1 MSLIDANL
9 KKLNIIL
16 PDPKGP
22 VGAYIATKIVGK
34 LLFISGQVSIDKDAK
49 LITGKIGKDLN
60 LEEAYDAARRVG
72 ISILS
77 VIKNDI
83 GFEKVNKVVKILG
96 LVNCTKTFVEQPK
109 VINGCSDLLV
119 EFFGEKG
126 KHARSALGVYVLPN
140 NIPVEIEAII
150 ELTKN

>member
-1 MSLIDANL
+1 MDLKFIDTPLPIGNFVNVRYTG
-9 KKLNIIL
+9 NI
-16 PDPKGP
+16 
-22 VGAYIATKIVGK
+22 AY
-34 LLFISGQVSIDKDAK
+34 ISGQGPFGDDGQ
-49 LITGKIGKDLN
+49 LITGNVGKDLN
-60 LEEAYDAARRVG
+60 LDEAYDAARRVG

-83 GFEKVNKVVKILG
+83 GFEKINKIVKILG
-96 LVNCTKTFVEQPK
+96 LVNCTENFIQQPK

-126 KHARSALGVYVLPN
+126 MHARSAVGVYVLPN

-150 ELTKN
+150 ELNN